1 MKTQAPDYLL
11 ITPEQVENWIDNIF
25 YQIQESG
32 KKYDYV
38 VGIREGG
45 LNVSL
50 PLACK
55 LGIVHQSVKISFYHE
70 DPDDPYSVSN
80 LFHCSPIIETDGF
93 ECKPNGLI
101 VDDLID
107 RGKTMQEFVKIY
119 GVMDIAVLLWNEAG
133 TLFEREPTYWAK
145 IKPPKWIV
153 FPWEQ

>member
-1 MKTQAPDYLL
+1 MKTQAPNVLL
-11 ITPEQVENWIDNIF
+11 ITSEQVEKWINHIF
-25 YQIQESG
+25 YKIQESG

-50 PLACK
+50 PLARK
-55 LGIVHQSVKISFYHE
+55 LGIVHQSIKISFYHDE
-70 DPDDPYSVSN
+70 LDSFHSN
-80 LFHCSPIIETDGF
+80 PIIETDGF
-93 ECKPNGLI
+93 EFKPNGLI

-107 RGKTMQEFVKIY
+107 RGKTIMEFEKIY
-119 GVMDIAVLLWNEAG
+119 GEMDIAVLLWNEAG

-145 IKPPKWIV
+145 IKPSKWIV